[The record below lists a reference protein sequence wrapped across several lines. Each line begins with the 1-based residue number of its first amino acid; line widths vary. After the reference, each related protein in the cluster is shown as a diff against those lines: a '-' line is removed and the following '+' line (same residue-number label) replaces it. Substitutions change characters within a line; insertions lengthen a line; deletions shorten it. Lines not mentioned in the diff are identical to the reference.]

1 MAQRLAHVLS
11 SRGVLSLRVAGSCLR
26 VLWLGDA
33 EARVKVNRQNACGIG
48 MRHAQEEGS
57 NIQLRRVCNMPSDDK
72 LQHSK
77 YMLMAVNQGFL

>member
-1 MAQRLAHVLS
+1 
-11 SRGVLSLRVAGSCLR
+11 
-26 VLWLGDA
+26 
-33 EARVKVNRQNACGIG
+33 VKVNRQNACGIG